1 MNENE
6 NFWYHNYQV
15 VQGQLVEYYD
25 RNQKAIEYI
34 EYYLKDIDNLDDVMI
49 NSIIFKELLDIL
61 KGSDKDE

>member
-25 RNQKAIEYI
+25 RIQKAIEYI
-34 EYYLKDIDNLDDVMI
+34 EKVESVNKLTDIVR
-49 NSIIFKELLDIL
+49 
-61 KGSDKDE
+61 GTY

>member
-25 RNQKAIEYI
+25 RIDKAIEYI
-34 EYYLKDIDNLDDVMI
+34 EKNKSGFKNYYLSDMELNYLY
-49 NSIIFKELLDIL
+49 LLDIL
-61 KGSDKDE
+61 KGSDKE

>member
-25 RNQKAIEYI
+25 RIQKAIEYI
-34 EYYLKDIDNLDDVMI
+34 EKHKYPFLMEHYSSDVDN
-49 NSIIFKELLDIL
+49 LLDIL
-61 KGSDKDE
+61 KGSDEE